1 MLKEFQKFLSLE
13 FIQKL
18 KNSISL
24 FFSNDAMNSVYKMRS
39 TKFFIVFVTFIKHS
53 HQNSKEKKEKDN
65 KFFANTFVA

>member
-1 MLKEFQKFLSLE
+1 
-13 FIQKL
+13 
-18 KNSISL
+18 
-24 FFSNDAMNSVYKMRS
+24 MNSVYKMRS